1 MLRAPV
7 TTLGPMRRAACI
19 SVLAGAVVGLAGC
32 GGGQSNYTLS
42 ATKACLV
49 QRGASVGGK
58 LDFVAQTATGGALF
72 VKLGD
77 NSVTVAF
84 GQTLNGGIQ
93 IQDAYERFAFKNVRV
108 GLPDILRRYNNAVTL
123 WHQHPLDSDLAIVVG
138 CLH

>member
-1 MLRAPV
+1 
-7 TTLGPMRRAACI
+7 MRRAACI
-19 SVLAGAVVGLAGC
+19 AVLTGAVVVLAGC
-32 GGGQSNYTLS
+32 GGGQSSYTLS

-49 QRGASVGGK
+49 QRGAAVGGK

-72 VKLGD
+72 VTLGD

-93 IQDAYERFAFKNVRV
+93 IQDAYERFAFKNVRA

-123 WHQHPLDSDLAIVVG
+123 WHEHPLDSDLALVVG